1 MKRLIGILLCCF
13 LLLPLAGVSAAAEET
28 GAKRVPAP
36 IYYQTFENCAVE
48 DFMGEDVLIKNNTPK
63 NLSTKISEKDGN
75 HSFFFSTRNKNNES
89 QTMFRLY
96 ELPENVTDY
105 SVIMRVSFDSSRTN
119 WSGSGTSRVGLAYAI
134 RDGANYSYADLRYKG
149 GTKSANLRRQLNET
163 GTASSPADEGT
174 TANKYSLTV
183 ALDTVYEMAIA
194 VKDGKISYFING
206 KLIRTDDGGTASSI
220 DYIADGRG
228 VGIYGAYTSVNV
240 DEFRVYG
247 SAYLPDGYDTT
258 GGAPFAGD
266 AGTEPLPVLSV
277 YTAPRFA
284 ATQEMAPDA
293 NQRQSIRFIGVLDSL
308 DYQAVGYEMTVTYTA
323 DGKRVTKSLR
333 YTMKTV
339 YTELL
344 AGTEG
349 GIVSVKA
356 EAMGGRYLLALSVK
370 NVPTDAGETVFTVT
384 PFAVAMDGTV
394 ALGATGSVTYLGG
407 ICQGGTN

>member
-1 MKRLIGILLCCF
+1 
-13 LLLPLAGVSAAAEET
+13 
-28 GAKRVPAP
+28 
-36 IYYQTFENCAVE
+36 
-48 DFMGEDVLIKNNTPK
+48 
-63 NLSTKISEKDGN
+63 
-75 HSFFFSTRNKNNES
+75 
-89 QTMFRLY
+89 
-96 ELPENVTDY
+96 
-105 SVIMRVSFDSSRTN
+105 
-119 WSGSGTSRVGLAYAI
+119 
-134 RDGANYSYADLRYKG
+134 
-149 GTKSANLRRQLNET
+149 
-163 GTASSPADEGT
+163 
-174 TANKYSLTV
+174 
-183 ALDTVYEMAIA
+183 MAIA

-206 KLIRTDDGGTASSI
+206 KLIRTDDEGTASSI

-247 SAYLPDGYDTT
+247 SAYLPDGYDTI

-333 YTMKTV
+333 HTMKTV

-370 NVPTDAGETVFTVT
+370 NIPTDAGETVFTVT

>member
-119 WSGSGTSRVGLAYAI
+119 WSRSGTSRVGLAYAI
-134 RDGANYSYADLRYKG
+134 RDGANYSYADLRYQG

-163 GTASSPADEGT
+163 GTASNPADEGT

-206 KLIRTDDGGTASSI
+206 KLIRTDDEGTASSI

-323 DGKRVTKSLR
+323 GR
-333 YTMKTV
+333 KT
-339 YTELL
+339 
-344 AGTEG
+344 GDK
-349 GIVSVKA
+349 IA
-356 EAMGGRYLLALSVK
+356 EAYNENRLYRTAGRNGGRHC
-370 NVPTDAGETVFTVT
+370 FR
-384 PFAVAMDGTV
+384 
-394 ALGATGSVTYLGG
+394 
-407 ICQGGTN
+407 